1 MINLF
6 YKKNGSITVFLSI
19 ILVPVLLFMSI
30 MVDGSAYI
38 LSKATVE
45 SAGELAANA
54 ALADYD
60 TVLKDVY
67 GLFAMSQS
75 AEDPQAALKENVMDY
90 FQNSLKANGII
101 DEEDI
106 WDSETF
112 LMLQDVLD
120 DAMGIEDASI
130 PSLVRVEL
138 ADTTDVKYI
147 EGSSLANPEILRAQI
162 VEYSQYRA
170 PLNAGLSVLD
180 SLGAF
185 KKVAAQSEV
194 LDSKTRVDDEL
205 SDVNDSLEGLYKAI
219 NKFDD
224 EVQILQDALD
234 VAANADFDFE
244 DAEKAMKVCHSIIL
258 EFEMEPLAKCD
269 TNGNY
274 SSDYDNVIFMKAD
287 ANGHCSFC
295 KVKNG
300 VESGVSISAY
310 KTGAYLEDIEPKY
323 NGLLTQANELSAQL
337 AAEYDN
343 VVGYATY
350 GGMTIDEP
358 CNTSQTTNPTKL
370 KAAMDKYRELSEVL
384 VDMEECR
391 LATECA
397 VIKPYEYPDWVY
409 SASDEDIAD
418 EMGTVTYPVGATEE
432 QKAEIYEDA
441 WDDAEAAVI
450 ADQKSDFDD
459 YMQEVFETNQ
469 GVLLNSITS
478 GIETFGSNS
487 TKCLNAMKDY
497 QTHYITYHDRLKEYI
512 AAIVNLIDPI
522 ADPTFM
528 LAKDE
533 DFIWNGFDSGRKTL
547 AEDIR
552 DRAEQ
557 AKVQIRELKAALD
570 SHKADIQDYTSET
583 CDSQVDSFA
592 STMNTK
598 AVELAEKYNEED
610 VDEIVKQVNAI
621 EKYLISKN
629 NPMGVEATLA
639 SYQLGGHQLANFFNG
654 YPTTN
659 LNVMEGLIDAIVD
672 SYKAD
677 GTTSTAWVNAQSS
690 TYYQLD
696 SNTLFKTDLSHL
708 DTSVLHNLGANPDN
722 VHNAYNTDQT
732 CYLKR
737 IGQANVR
744 PASMPAGEESVNI
757 PAFYF
762 YLITCFGVTGSED
775 ECLVT
780 KDNMES
786 YQEDQ
791 EKEAEGKTGAS
802 DGLGTYEMSLLDNVP
817 TQGLTG
823 DPEAPAPSE
832 DGDSPFEFFR
842 RAVATFQDIVLAVTN
857 LNGDNIVETMLVEE
871 YIMNNFSRYSDI
883 TSAQVAAQKGEEAPE
898 ARKTYSNVEINKE
911 NNKMYGCEIEY
922 ILYGKKGSA
931 AKKFLIFNIA
941 DPKGPEINVNCAK
954 EDIFAVR
961 MMFNTV
967 FAMTDA
973 QIDNET
979 LPPAMAIQA
988 ASSGV
993 FPYQLAQTII
1003 KLCLALAES
1012 NYDVDRIVNQN
1023 IAMPL
1028 IKTKQTWK
1036 FQLSGMKDLVQDKVD
1051 EVVEQQMQAMLD
1063 STTETVKKGLQDA
1076 IDGAEK
1082 DLIDMVSDVRNNA
1095 LVTIRGCI
1103 DDNVNAVMECY
1114 TSTIESYY
1122 QQILIAGKKY
1132 SRDELVSMCE
1142 EAANEYLDQIELNT
1156 DTRGLLTDVL
1166 VPELTNNLLPAGG
1179 ALDTSL
1185 QEIETLVTT
1194 NANDAKDLA
1203 EQLGVN
1209 FSNTMKAISQQAQ
1222 ETVGKI
1228 ENQIIETTTKI
1239 ADEVGNATL
1248 EVVNDMYD
1256 EANSHIDDLS
1266 AQISGTINSKL
1277 DEYFPSSS
1285 VTTNV
1290 EMSGEK
1296 TSSSLGTSFVM
1307 GYDDYIRVFLLIKLL
1322 GTQSDVV
1329 ITRVADVIQVNINEG
1344 LNEYETTDYKH
1355 PVKGQFKMDKANTY
1369 MEIEAKVK
1377 VEPLLISQ
1385 DWFENMSGG
1394 RIDYLKYDYSTIAGY

>member
-1 MINLF
+1 MISLF

-30 MVDGSAYI
+30 MVDGAAYV

-60 TVLKDVY
+60 TVLKEVY
-67 GLFAMSQS
+67 GLFAMSQAAS
-75 AEDPQAALKENVMDY
+75 DPEAALKENVMDY

-112 LMLQDVLD
+112 LMLQDIVD
-120 DAMGIEDASI
+120 DAMGIDDASI

-138 ADTTDVKYI
+138 ADTTNVSYI
-147 EGSSLANPEILRAQI
+147 EGSSLANPDILKAQI

-194 LDSKTRVDDEL
+194 LNTKTRVDDEL
-205 SDVNDSLEGLYKAI
+205 SDVNDTLEGLYKAI

-224 EVQILQDALD
+224 EAQVLQDALET
-234 VAANADFDFE
+234 AATADFDFE

-258 EFEMEPLAKCD
+258 ELEMEPLAKSD
-269 TNGNY
+269 THGNY
-274 SSDYDNVIFMKAD
+274 SSDYDDVIFMKAD
-287 ANGHCSFC
+287 ANGECSFC
-295 KVKNG
+295 TTKNG
-300 VESGVSISAY
+300 TESSVSLSAY
-310 KTGAYLEDIEPKY
+310 ETGAYLEDIEPKY
-323 NGLLTQANELSAQL
+323 NELLASATEISGRL
-337 AAEYDN
+337 ASEYDS

-350 GGMTIDEP
+350 GGMTLEEP
-358 CNTSQTTNPTKL
+358 CNTATTTNPTKL
-370 KAAMDKYRELSEVL
+370 KAAMEIYRELSEVL
-384 VDMEECR
+384 VGMEECR

-409 SASDEDIAD
+409 SASDEDIEA
-418 EMGTVTYPVGATEE
+418 EMGTVTYPKNATEAE
-432 QKAEIYEDA
+432 KAEIYDEA
-441 WDDAEAAVI
+441 WDAAEEAVI
-450 ADQKSDFDD
+450 ENQKEEFDD

-469 GVLLNSITS
+469 GVLLNSIKS
-478 GIETFGSNS
+478 GIEGFGTNS
-487 TKCLNAMKDY
+487 TKCLNAMKTY
-497 QTHYITYHDRLKEYI
+497 QSNYITYHERLKEYI
-512 AAIVNLIDPI
+512 AEIVNLIDPI

-528 LAKDE
+528 LAKDK

-552 DRAEQ
+552 DRAEK
-557 AKVQIRELKAALD
+557 AKEEIRSLKAAIEEHKD
-570 SHKADIQDYTSET
+570 SIETYTTQT

-610 VDEIVKQVNAI
+610 VDEIIKQVNAV
-621 EKYLISKN
+621 EKYLINKS
-629 NPMGVEATLA
+629 NPMGVEATLSA
-639 SYQLGGHQLANFFNG
+639 YQLGGFQLASYFNG
-654 YPTTN
+654 YNTDN
-659 LNVMEGLIDAIVD
+659 LSVMEGLIDAIVNG
-672 SYKAD
+672 YKAD
-677 GTTSTAWVNAQSS
+677 GTTASAWATAQTS
-690 TYYQLD
+690 TYYKLD
-696 SNTLFKTDLSHL
+696 SNTISKTDLSHL
-708 DTSVLHNLGANPDN
+708 STSVLHNLGKNPDN
-722 VHNAYNTDQT
+722 IYNAYNTDQT

-737 IGQANVR
+737 IGQAGVK
-744 PASMPAGEESVNI
+744 PASMPAGEDSVNI

-762 YLITCFGVTGSED
+762 YLITCFGTTGSKD
-775 ECLVT
+775 DCLVT
-780 KDNMES
+780 QDNMEK
-786 YQEDQ
+786 YQETQ
-791 EKEAEGKTGAS
+791 EENAS
-802 DGLGTYEMSLLDNVP
+802 GESGDTEGLGTYSMSLLDDVP
-817 TQGLTG
+817 TKGLNG
-823 DPEAPAPSE
+823 DGEAAAPSE

-842 RAVATFQDIVLAVTN
+842 RAVATFQDIISAVCN

-871 YIMNNFSRYSDI
+871 YIMNNFSRYSDV
-883 TSAQVAAQKGEEAPE
+883 TSTKVAAASGEKAPE
-898 ARKTYSNVEINKE
+898 ARKTYSNVEINAQ
-911 NNKMYGCEIEY
+911 NNAMYGCEVEY
-922 ILYGKKGSA
+922 IIYGKKGSE
-931 AKKFLIFNIA
+931 AKKFLIFELKSA
-941 DPKGPEINVNCAK
+941 KGPEINVNCAK

-988 ASSGV
+988 ASAGV

-1028 IKTKQTWK
+1028 IKTKETWK
-1036 FQLSGMKDLVQDKVD
+1036 FQLSGMKDLVKEKVD
-1051 EVVEQQMQAMLD
+1051 TVVQQEMQKVLD
-1063 STTETVKKGLQDA
+1063 STTEAVKKGLQEA
-1076 IDGAEK
+1076 IDGAEEATRN
-1082 DLIDMVSDVRNNA
+1082 LLQEVRDNINI
-1095 LVTIRGCI
+1095 TIRGCI

-1122 QQILIAGKKY
+1122 QQILTAGKQY
-1132 SRDELVSMCE
+1132 SRDELIKMCE
-1142 EAANEYLDQIELNT
+1142 KAANAYIAQQDID
-1156 DTRGLLTDVL
+1156 DTTRSLLVDTV
-1166 VPELTNNLLPAGG
+1166 VPELTGTLLPVGG
-1179 ALDTSL
+1179 TLDTSL

-1194 NANDAKDLA
+1194 NANNAKDMA
-1203 EQLGVN
+1203 EQLGNN
-1209 FSNTMKAISQQAQ
+1209 FSNTMKTLSEKAQQAVDNVTDEIEQ
-1222 ETVGKI
+1222 VTENIATQVSDATVEAIEQAYNAAGGK
-1228 ENQIIETTTKI
+1228 
-1239 ADEVGNATL
+1239 V
-1248 EVVNDMYD
+1248 
-1256 EANSHIDDLS
+1256 DDLS

-1277 DEYFPSSS
+1277 DEFFPSAS

-1290 EMSGEK
+1290 EISNDK

-1322 GTQSDVV
+1322 GDESDVV
-1329 ITRVADVIQVNINEG
+1329 ITRVADVIQVNINDG
-1344 LNEYETTDYKH
+1344 LLDYEKTDYKH

-1369 MEIEAKVK
+1369 MEIVAKVK

-1394 RIDYLKYDYSTIAGY
+1394 RIEYLQYDYSTMAGY